1 MEDSRNYSGVLLD
14 WPARAIDKNDLLR
27 CPNLRLAGDVEK
39 TKWERYEFRSE
50 QPLLGEEIIGGDT
63 YFSYP
68 VLCRRSGHRLLLLSA
83 GQRVVEHIVERE
95 FDSLFV
101 PHLRK
106 VKIAV
111 DQLVRGL
118 TNKPTIYVL
127 GYVHAKLPVFGA
139 LLRSASFYGD
149 DLAEASLFRD
159 NIGLMNFSTCGLRP
173 AVGPNEIV
181 RLNSDGSLY
190 HVQPDPDRLIEL
202 EHVFRFLRESG
213 YLSGDFS

>member
-1 MEDSRNYSGVLLD
+1 MEDNRNYSGMLLD
-14 WPARAIDKNDLLR
+14 WSVRAVDKDDLLG
-27 CPNLRLAGDVEK
+27 CPSLHFMGMAGK
-39 TKWERYEFRSE
+39 SKWERYEFRSD
-50 QPLLGEEIIGGDT
+50 QPLLGEELVGSNTD
-63 YFSYP
+63 FSYP
-68 VLCRRSGHRLLLLSA
+68 VLCRRSGRRLLILSA
-83 GQRVVEHIVERE
+83 GQKVVEHIVEEE
-95 FDSLFV
+95 FANLFV

-118 TNKPTIYVL
+118 TNKPTLYVL

-149 DLAEASLFRD
+149 DLAEASLFKE

-190 HVQPDPDRLIEL
+190 HVQPDPDRLVEV

-213 YLSGDFS
+213 YL